1 MAVHLVDANALFV
14 HIPKTGGVWVEEA
27 LPASGIATACPLTTG
42 GVSWRHPLPADIRG
56 SFDFTFTFVRHP
68 ITWYESWWRFASS
81 RVEPFEPGVWHPQRT
96 VETYAKDGFSTFI
109 RRCIEHQPSYVTRLY
124 EWYVGP
130 PGVERID
137 LVGRQ
142 EELVDTLVRV
152 LHELAYEFD
161 ETVLRAHPPE
171 NTTASFAGEILW
183 DPDLRRQIL
192 ELEAPAIERFY
203 DGRDEPPGSG
213 EGRAPA
219 RVRTSRAEGP
229 LRLGASG
236 PGAPE
241 LSVVVVAYD
250 IPRELPRTL
259 TSLSPGYQLH
269 IDPGEYEVI
278 VVDNGSEPAIDVT
291 GAADN
296 VRVIRIDDAASSPA
310 AAINRGLAEAR
321 GEVIAVMIDGA
332 RLASPALLHFGLQ
345 AARLYEKAVVAS
357 LGWYIGF
364 DYQRLAN
371 SLAHDTAAED
381 VLLGSIGWPADGYR
395 LFEIATMDE
404 SSVDGWFP
412 PIAESNCLFLSRS
425 GWDRLGGVDERF
437 VMPGGGLLNLDT
449 FRRAIALPDAELVI
463 LLGEATFHQHHG
475 GTATGLSTAEYRRMW
490 DEWAAEYESIRGE
503 PYGSPPSPPRP
514 PSYVGTLPSPVLER
528 FARAIVK
535 PSVRQAPLGEEF
547 DPARWSAVPWSPPA
561 DGATAGLIELVH
573 QHLSADRLTAAT
585 AVTRLARARDP
596 DEPELRRLGSLLAA
610 WMPFGEPFGRHQVEY
625 HLALGEA
632 HRVLGDRAQGAA
644 EFRAA
649 LELDRDLPA
658 AHIGLSQLLLPG
670 ESYHSWLERIYAFL
684 APDSVLEI
692 GVADG
697 RSLATVRSPTIA
709 IGVDPAP
716 SAMVP
721 LSADAHLFR
730 ETSDEFFDAH
740 RLDRLLGGPLDV
752 AFIDGDHLY
761 EQALKDFVNVERHC
775 GPGSL
780 VILHDTI
787 PLDEATQSRG
797 RETAFHSG
805 DVWKVVLCLRHFR
818 PELDVVTV
826 ATPWTGLTL
835 VSGFAGEDSGFAR
848 RYDEAVARFIDMPY
862 SALGDD
868 PLSALD
874 VIPNDWDLVR
884 PRLERL
890 RRRVDG
896 VDADSRQAT
905 AMRGANGSQPHAGT
919 AIGESLRNTQLEL
932 MYTQQQRQRIDSEL
946 VAIQAH
952 VLELNEALDA
962 AEASVRRIEQSVVWQ
977 TFQRVRRRV
986 FAACGGDDSRAV
998 RAIQSSLRR
1007 AGRALDA
1014 GSRWYVFRR

>member
-14 HIPKTGGVWVEEA
+14 HIPKTGGVWVEQA
-27 LPASGIATACPLTTG
+27 LPACGIATACPLSTG

-56 SFDFTFTFVRHP
+56 SYDFTFTFVRHP
-68 ITWYESWWRFASS
+68 ISWYESWWRFASA

-96 VETYAKDGFSTFI
+96 VETYGKDGFSTFI
-109 RRCIEHQPSYVTRLY
+109 RRCIEHQPGYVTRLY
-124 EWYVGP
+124 EWYIGP
-130 PGVERID
+130 PGIERVD

-152 LHELAYEFD
+152 LRELSYEFD
-161 ETVLRAHPPE
+161 ETALRAHPPE
-171 NTTASFAGEILW
+171 NTTAAFAGEMIW
-183 DPDLRRQIL
+183 DPGLKRQIL

-203 DGRDEPPGSG
+203 GGRLEPPGSR
-213 EGRAPA
+213 EGRSST

-229 LRLGASG
+229 LRLAPSE

-269 IDPGEYEVI
+269 IDPGDYEVI
-278 VVDNGSEPAIDVT
+278 VVDNGSEPAVDIT
-291 GAADN
+291 GAADD
-296 VRVIRIDDAASSPA
+296 VRLIRIDAASSSPA

-321 GEVIAVMIDGA
+321 GDVIAVMIDGA
-332 RLASPALLHFGLQ
+332 RLASPGLLHFGLQ
-345 AARLYEKAVVAS
+345 AARLYERAVVAS

-364 DYQRLAN
+364 DYQRLAH
-371 SLAHDTAAED
+371 SLAYDAAAEEA
-381 VLLGSIGWPADGYR
+381 LLGSIGWPADGYR

-412 PIAESNCLFLSRS
+412 PIAESNCLFLSRE

-437 VMPGGGLLNLDT
+437 AMAGGGLLNLDT
-449 FRRAIALPDAELVI
+449 FERAIAVPDAELVI

-475 GTATGLSTAEYRRMW
+475 GTATGLSSAGFRQRW
-490 DEWAAEYESIRGE
+490 DEWASEYEAIRGE
-503 PYGSPPSPPRP
+503 PYDFPRPPRP
-514 PSYVGTLPSPVLER
+514 PSYLGTLPRPVLER
-528 FARAIVK
+528 FARALVK
-535 PSVRQAPLGEEF
+535 PAWRTGPLGEGF
-547 DPARWSAVPWSPPA
+547 DPVRWSAQPWSPPA
-561 DGATAGLIELVH
+561 DGATAALLELVH
-573 QHLSADRLTAAT
+573 QHLRADRLTAAT
-585 AVTRLARARDP
+585 AITRLARARDP

-610 WMPFGEPFGRHQVEY
+610 WMPFGEPYEPHRLEY

-632 HRVLGDRAQGAA
+632 YRILGDRSQAIA

-649 LELDRDLPA
+649 LELDRDLPS

-684 APDSVLEI
+684 EPESVLEI

-697 RSLATVRSPTIA
+697 RSLATVRSPTVA

-721 LSADAHLFR
+721 LSADAHIFR
-730 ETSDEFFDAH
+730 ETSDEFFDARH
-740 RLDRLLGGPLDV
+740 LDQLLGGPLGV

-775 GPGSL
+775 GPRSL
-780 VILHDTI
+780 VIFHDTI

-805 DVWKVVLCLRHFR
+805 DVWKVVLCLKHFR
-818 PELDVVTV
+818 PELDVVTI

-835 VSGFAGEDSGFAR
+835 VSGFAGGDSGFAD
-848 RYDEAVARFIDMPY
+848 RYDEAVAGFIDMPY

-868 PLSALD
+868 PWIELG
-874 VIPNDWDLVR
+874 VIPNDWTVVR

-890 RRRVDG
+890 RRDEQE
-896 VDADSRQAT
+896 VDAASRHET
-905 AMRGANGSQPHAGT
+905 PIPGANGAQPHAV
-919 AIGESLRNTQLEL
+919 AVIDESLRQTQMEL
-932 MYTQQQRQRIDSEL
+932 MYTKQRYQRLDKEM
-946 VAIQAH
+946 VAVQTR
-952 VLELNEALDA
+952 VLELTAALGA
-962 AEASVRRIEQSVVWQ
+962 AEASIRRIDQSVTWQ
-977 TFQRVRRRV
+977 AFQRVRGRV

-998 RAIQSSLRR
+998 RAIQRSLRR
-1007 AGRALDA
+1007 AGTALDSR
-1014 GSRWYVFRR
+1014 SRWYVFRR